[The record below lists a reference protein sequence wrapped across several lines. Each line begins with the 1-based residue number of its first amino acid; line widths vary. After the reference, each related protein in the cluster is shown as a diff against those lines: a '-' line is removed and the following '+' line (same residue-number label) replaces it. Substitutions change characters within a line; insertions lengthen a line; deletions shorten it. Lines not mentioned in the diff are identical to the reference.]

1 MATKK
6 TSNSRKTPA
15 AKAPVRVSGLD
26 AAVQILVE
34 AGKPLGAGQIVET
47 ALAAGLWTTGGKT
60 PAATIYAA
68 MLREIAAK
76 GEGSRFRKVGR
87 GLFAAG

>member
-1 MATKK
+1 M
-6 TSNSRKTPA
+6 N
-15 AKAPVRVSGLD
+15 
-26 AAVQILVE
+26 
-34 AGKPLGAGQIVET
+34 AGQIVET
-47 ALAAGLWTTGGKT
+47 ALAAGLWTTSGKT

-76 GEGSRFRKVGR
+76 GAGSRFRKVRR